1 MPIIGLIP
9 RGWTHAAVRIASQ
22 LNATVIMRR
31 FLTLSLVLLALTGCH
46 NRPVKVQT
54 GGSMNFGGRMAMTGD
69 LSTTIRNDNT
79 ASRLDR
85 VVVTGNP
92 AAACSVAVVD
102 VDDLLVN
109 RNLTGLGSMGEN
121 PVALFREKL
130 EAIGCDPTVR
140 ALVLRIDTPGGG
152 VHASDLMG
160 HELATFRRNHPMP
173 IIACI
178 MSVGAG
184 GGYYL
189 ACYADHIVA
198 QPTSIVGGIGVILN
212 TYNLEDA
219 LGQFNVVSIPVKS
232 GEKIDLASPQ
242 RTMEPEEREL
252 LQAIA
257 DQMYEQFKSRVVAAR
272 PAIDVDAELWDGRV
286 MTGKD
291 AFESS
296 LIDQVGYLDDAIEM
310 ARQMAAIGSDA
321 SVVMLRRNND
331 RAYTVLDKSPNSP
344 ASASLIPL
352 NIPGLDRSSLPT
364 FLYLWQAEPRFV
376 TASGA

>member
-1 MPIIGLIP
+1 MDFNG
-9 RGWTHAAVRIASQ
+9 Q
-22 LNATVIMRR
+22 
-31 FLTLSLVLLALTGCH
+31 
-46 NRPVKVQT
+46 
-54 GGSMNFGGRMAMTGD
+54 MAMSGD
-69 LSTTIRNDNT
+69 LSTSIRNDNT

-85 VVVTGNP
+85 VVVAGNP
-92 AAACSVAVVD
+92 AAACSIAVID

-109 RNLTGLGSMGEN
+109 RNLIGLGSMGEN

-130 EAIGCDPTVR
+130 QAIARDPNVR

-152 VHASDLMG
+152 VNASDLMG
-160 HELATFRRNHPMP
+160 HELEAFQRNHPMP

-178 MSVGAG
+178 MGVGAG

-189 ACYADHIVA
+189 ACHADHIIA

-212 TYNLEDA
+212 TYNMEDT

-257 DQMYEQFKSRVVAAR
+257 DQMYERFKSRVVTAR
-272 PAIDVDAELWDGRV
+272 PEVNVDADFWDGRV
-286 MTGKD
+286 MTGQN
-291 AFESS
+291 ALEAS

-310 ARQMAAIGSDA
+310 ARQLAAVGSDA
-321 SVVMLRRNND
+321 SVVMLRRDND

-344 ASASLIPL
+344 NTSSLIPL